1 MQIVVGQINLCVNHA
16 LHIVFCCPQEYR
28 LVVVGHSLG
37 AGAAGVLSVLL
48 REDYPGL
55 VCYTYSPVGCVFNFP
70 LVQYTRT
77 FITSFV
83 IGNDVIPR

>member
-1 MQIVVGQINLCVNHA
+1 MFTES
-16 LHIVFCCPQEYR
+16 LHGMAFVIPLPQDYQ

-37 AGAAGVLSVLL
+37 AGAAGVLSVQL

-70 LVQYTRT
+70 LVQYTKK

-83 IGNDVIPR
+83 IGNDVIPRYTLT